1 MVDDASLNQ
10 AASARPGA
18 GRARLFATLRLA
30 FGLALLAIV
39 GWSVPWRDRLLVH
52 EGAAVASV
60 PGVIVGPWNEAE
72 VGFVPAPEL
81 DAGDFPP
88 RLAADWAARPADGLR
103 LARRAEGV
111 DGYEWRPGIRRVW
124 ADADADAF
132 LLPFALLFLAIIV
145 GVVRWWRLLAAV
157 GVSARLWTCA
167 RLTFLGVFFNL
178 VVPGLTGGDLV
189 KAVLVVRENP
199 TQRANALVSVVV
211 DRVLGLFVIIAMTAV
226 AVTLSP
232 DTFGEL
238 RGWVLWMFAA
248 LCVGAWCFLGAW
260 PRRVLR
266 IESLLA
272 RLPQAERLSSLDR
285 AVREYTRHKGTLA
298 VAVVLSVANHVIIAL
313 ALWHL
318 THAFGALD
326 LGYWDV
332 LGAGAIANVVS
343 SVPLAPGG
351 WGVGEAVYGFV
362 YAKLGAPATI
372 GIAVS
377 VSYRLLM
384 TLMGLLGGLFLLT
397 RSARAEAREVRG
409 S

>member
-1 MVDDASLNQ
+1 
-10 AASARPGA
+10 
-18 GRARLFATLRLA
+18 
-30 FGLALLAIV
+30 
-39 GWSVPWRDRLLVH
+39 VPWRDRLLVH
-52 EGAAVASV
+52 EGARVDSI
-60 PGVIVGPWNEAE
+60 PGRIVGAWNEPT
-72 VGFVPAPEL
+72 VGFEPDAQLDPA
-81 DAGDFPP
+81 GFPA
-88 RLAADWAARPADGLR
+88 RLAADWAARPAEGLR
-103 LARRAEGV
+103 LARRAEGA
-111 DGYEWRPGIRRVW
+111 DGYEWRPGIQRVW
-124 ADADADAF
+124 SDADARAF
-132 LLPFALLFLAIIV
+132 VAPLLLLLVAILV

-157 GVSARLWTCA
+157 GVRAGLWTCT

-199 TQRANALVSVVV
+199 TQRADAFVSVVV
-211 DRVLGLFVIIAMTAV
+211 DRLLGLFVIIGMTAV
-226 AVTLSP
+226 AVSLSP

-238 RGWVLWMFAA
+238 RAWVLGLFAT
-248 LCVGAWCFLGAW
+248 LCLSAWCLLAAW

-266 IESLLA
+266 VESLWA
-272 RLPQAERLSSLDR
+272 RLPQGERLATVDR
-285 AVREYTRHKGTLA
+285 AVREYARHKGTLC
-298 VAVVLSVANHVIIAL
+298 VAILLSIANHVIIAL
-313 ALWHL
+313 ALWSL
-318 THAFGALD
+318 TRAFGALD

-384 TLMGLLGGLFLLT
+384 TFMGLLGGLFLLT
-397 RSARAEAREVRG
+397 RSARAEARRVRD
-409 S
+409 

>member
-1 MVDDASLNQ
+1 MVDGAPLTSPSAPAS
-10 AASARPGA
+10 GA
-18 GRARLFATLRLA
+18 NRARLFAALRLA
-30 FGLALLAIV
+30 FALALLAVV
-39 GWSVPWRDRLLVH
+39 GWSVPWRDRLQVH
-52 EGAAVASV
+52 EGSEVASI
-60 PGVIVGPWNEAE
+60 PGVIVGPWNEAS
-72 VGFVPAPEL
+72 VGFVPAEEL
-81 DAGDFPP
+81 DPSSFPA
-88 RLAADWAARPADGLR
+88 RLASDWAASGPEGLR
-103 LARRAEGV
+103 LARRAEGA

-124 ADADADAF
+124 ADADAQAF
-132 LLPFALLFLAIIV
+132 LLPFALLFLAILV

-157 GVSARLWTCA
+157 GVRARLWTCA

-199 TQRANALVSVVV
+199 TQRADAFVSVVV

-226 AVTLSP
+226 AVSLSP
-232 DTFGEL
+232 GTFGEL
-238 RGWVLWMFAA
+238 RAWVLLMFAA

-266 IESLLA
+266 IDALLA

-285 AVREYTRHKGTLA
+285 AVREYTRHKGTLC
-298 VAVVLSVANHVIIAL
+298 VAILLSIANHVIIAL
-313 ALWHL
+313 ALWSL
-318 THAFGALD
+318 TRAFGTFD

-384 TLMGLLGGLFLLT
+384 TAMGLLGGLFLLT
-397 RSARAEAREVRG
+397 RSARAEAREVQG
-409 S
+409 

>member
-1 MVDDASLNQ
+1 MVD
-10 AASARPGA
+10 GA
-18 GRARLFATLRLA
+18 PLKQPTTSGRATRRARFVAAVRLA
-30 FGLALLAIV
+30 FALGLLALV

-52 EGAAVASV
+52 DGVEESSI
-60 PGVIVGPWNEAE
+60 PGVIVGPWNEPQ
-72 VGFVPAPEL
+72 VGFIPAPEL
-81 DAGDFPP
+81 DPAGFPP
-88 RLAADWAARPADGLR
+88 RLAADWAARAPEGLR
-103 LARRAEGV
+103 LERRAAGA
-111 DGYEWRPGIRRVW
+111 DGYDWRPGIRRVW

-132 LLPFALLFLAIIV
+132 LAPLLLLFAAILV

-157 GVSARLWTCA
+157 GVRARLWTCT

-199 TQRANALVSVVV
+199 TQRADALVSVVV

-238 RGWVLWMFAA
+238 RAWVLFVFAG
-248 LCVGAWCFLGAW
+248 LCIGAWCFLGAW
-260 PRRVLR
+260 PRRMLR
-266 IESLLA
+266 IEALLA
-272 RLPQAERLSSLDR
+272 RMPQAERLRSLDR

-298 VAVVLSVANHVIIAL
+298 VAILLSVANHLIIAL
-313 ALWHL
+313 ALLSL
-318 THAFGALD
+318 TRAFGALE

-351 WGVGEAVYGFV
+351 WGVGEAIYGFV

-384 TLMGLLGGLFLLT
+384 TFMGLLGGLFLLT
-397 RSARAEAREVRG
+397 RSARDEARDVRA
-409 S
+409 